1 MFFVSFCS
9 IINNEVAL
17 MENFTIL
24 NTFFNMILG
33 NEPAYMRA
41 LFSSYED
48 FVEMRQWMRD
58 KKLPTF
64 TLDTIDETVFRMLR
78 PKMTANE
85 VGALLHTYFVEEM
98 KQIQDLY
105 KNRLQ
110 VLMLPS
116 LEKEIEYHLDIAG
129 DNIDYYEVKD
139 IFYRNDLSFFDPFP
153 PFLMA
158 INHCD
163 LWGGVLV
170 FDAQN
175 EVFCPIHNDK
185 DKDYV
190 EKALMENNV
199 FDILRL
205 YDHDSYFIQI
215 SDLHLGREK
224 TIKGLNQLY
233 TSLDYMIPKLHSHY
247 KPKFLITG
255 DLMESPNRKNMYLA
269 NDFMIHLKKIYKAD
283 ITFILGNHDVIV
295 HGFNMGRTQKSKVI
309 AYLLGEHVK
318 VIEDEK
324 LVIIKIDSTSEGN
337 LARGKVGQRQLK
349 EIDDEL
355 DTIDHLEDYTI
366 IVMVHHHVYPIT
378 KAQFLKTKWHEKTF
392 INKILESSK
401 ALVDADLLIQ
411 WLDKRHIQ
419 YVLHGHKHLPFFRK
433 EEQKFIISGG
443 SSTGSLKESKSK
455 YISYNLIKYNNL
467 EKKMKTCIIF
477 YDDKQ
482 KTECQRVEVY
492 LFEEE

>member
-1 MFFVSFCS
+1 
-9 IINNEVAL
+9 
-17 MENFTIL
+17 
-24 NTFFNMILG
+24 
-33 NEPAYMRA
+33 
-41 LFSSYED
+41 
-48 FVEMRQWMRD
+48 
-58 KKLPTF
+58 
-64 TLDTIDETVFRMLR
+64 
-78 PKMTANE
+78 
-85 VGALLHTYFVEEM
+85 
-98 KQIQDLY
+98 
-105 KNRLQ
+105 
-110 VLMLPS
+110 
-116 LEKEIEYHLDIAG
+116 
-129 DNIDYYEVKD
+129 
-139 IFYRNDLSFFDPFP
+139 
-153 PFLMA
+153 
-158 INHCD
+158 
-163 LWGGVLV
+163 
-170 FDAQN
+170 
-175 EVFCPIHNDK
+175 
-185 DKDYV
+185 
-190 EKALMENNV
+190 
-199 FDILRL
+199 
-205 YDHDSYFIQI
+205 
-215 SDLHLGREK
+215 
-224 TIKGLNQLY
+224 
-233 TSLDYMIPKLHSHY
+233 
-247 KPKFLITG
+247 
-255 DLMESPNRKNMYLA
+255 
-269 NDFMIHLKKIYKAD
+269 
-283 ITFILGNHDVIV
+283 
-295 HGFNMGRTQKSKVI
+295 MGRTQKSKVI